1 MYQYKAE
8 ILRWV
13 DGDTVLVRIDLGF
26 YCFRE
31 ERIRLARIDA
41 HALTG
46 GTPYKRRMARAA
58 RFQAKKLCPV
68 GSEIIIETQK
78 ALRRDMYDR
87 YIAEIKIGDKNV
99 ADELLKKKLVK
110 KFQQT

>member
-26 YCFRE
+26 HCERQ

-41 HALTG
+41 RELRDDTI
-46 GTPYKRRMARAA
+46 YKRRKARSA
-58 RFQAKKLCPV
+58 RFQANKICPE
-68 GSEIIIETQK
+68 GSEVIVDTHKNPRQD
-78 ALRRDMYDR
+78 AYAR
-87 YIAEIKIGDKNV
+87 YIAEIKFGRKNIS
-99 ADELLKKKLVK
+99 DELLKKKVVK
-110 KFQQT
+110 RVG